1 MSALVTS
8 PFNLPLGRIIKATVE
23 ALNLVGYSI
32 PSTLNSVG
40 ADIRTEP

>member
-1 MSALVTS
+1 MGS
-8 PFNLPLGRIIKATVE
+8 PFFLPLGRTVKATVE

-32 PSTLNSVG
+32 PSTINNVG